1 MSRVPKEGS
10 EMTAPVVIIGTG
22 LAGYNLTRE
31 FRKYDSETPLLLIT
45 ADDGR
50 SYSKPMLSTGFAM
63 NKEADG
69 LGMATAGAMAIQLN
83 AEIRTHTRVTR
94 LDPAS
99 RRVWIGNEPVPYRDL
114 VIAWG
119 AQTIQVP
126 VAGNAQDA
134 IFPINDLLDY
144 GRFREAARGK
154 RRVLIVGAGLIGCE
168 FANDLLQ
175 GGYEVEL
182 VAPCEQIMPSL
193 LPIEPA
199 TAVQR
204 GLESLGARFHLGPV
218 LARLERQGD
227 ALQAQLS
234 DGQRVDCDLVVSAV
248 GLRPRTELA
257 EAAGLQVKR
266 GIEVD
271 RLLQTSVEHVYAL
284 GDCAEVEGLNL
295 LYVMPLMSGVRALA
309 RTLSGQP
316 TPVTY
321 GPMPITVKTP
331 VCPLV
336 VSPPALGNEGS
347 WSVEGEGNDLK
358 ALFRAADGKL
368 LGYALTGTAVQE
380 RLTLNRQ
387 LPPVLAELPEVLSL
401 KPAE

>member
-1 MSRVPKEGS
+1 MNDSNDKDLPL
-10 EMTAPVVIIGTG
+10 VIIGTG
-22 LAGYNLTRE
+22 LAGYNLARE
-31 FRKYDSETPLLLIT
+31 FRKLDTETPLLLIT

-63 NKEADG
+63 NKDADA
-69 LGMATAGAMAIQLN
+69 LGMTVAGPMAIQLN
-83 AEIRTHTRVTR
+83 AEIRTHTKVTR
-94 LDPAS
+94 LDPAN
-99 RRVWIGNEPVPYRDL
+99 RRVWIGSEPVPYRDL

-119 AQTIQVP
+119 AQTINVP
-126 VAGNAQDA
+126 VAGDAQDA

-144 GRFREAARGK
+144 GRFREAAQGK
-154 RRVLIVGAGLIGCE
+154 RRVLILGAGLIGCE
-168 FANDLLQ
+168 FANDLLH

-193 LPIEPA
+193 LPVEPA
-199 TAVQR
+199 AAVQR

-218 LARLERQGD
+218 LERLERDDDGLV
-227 ALQAQLS
+227 ARLS
-234 DGQRVDCDLVVSAV
+234 DGQKIPCDLVVSAV

-257 EAAGLQVKR
+257 EAAGMQVSR

-271 RLLQTSVEHVYAL
+271 RLLQTSAEHVYAL

-309 RTLSGQP
+309 RTLTGQP

-336 VSPPALGNEGS
+336 VSPPAAGSEGS
-347 WSVEGEGNDLK
+347 WSVEGEGNDLT
-358 ALFRAADGKL
+358 ALFQDREGRL
-368 LGYALTGTAVQE
+368 LGYALTGTAVQQ
-380 RLTLNRQ
+380 RLALNKQ
-387 LPPVLAELPEVLSL
+387 LPPVLAELPQILSL
-401 KPAE
+401 KSPQ

>member
-1 MSRVPKEGS
+1 MNESKNKS
-10 EMTAPVVIIGTG
+10 APAAPLVIIGTG
-22 LAGYNLTRE
+22 LAGYNLARE
-31 FRKYDSETPLLLIT
+31 FRKLDSETPLLLIT

-69 LGMATAGAMAIQLN
+69 LGMAMAGPMAIQLN
-83 AEIRTHTRVTR
+83 AEIRTHTRLTR
-94 LDPAS
+94 LDPEN

-126 VAGNAQDA
+126 VAGDAQDA

-168 FANDLLQ
+168 FANDLLH

-193 LPIEPA
+193 LPVEA
-199 TAVQR
+199 AAAVQR

-218 LARLERQGD
+218 LERLDRHDEG
-227 ALQAQLS
+227 LQAQLS
-234 DGQRVDCDLVVSAV
+234 DGQRLNCDLVVSAV

-257 EAAGLQVKR
+257 EAAGLAVNR
-266 GIEVD
+266 GISVD
-271 RLLQTSVEHVYAL
+271 RQLRTSAEHVYAL
-284 GDCAEVEGLNL
+284 GDCAEVGGLNL
-295 LYVMPLMSGVRALA
+295 LYVMPLMSGVRALS
-309 RTLSGQP
+309 RTLTGKP
-316 TPVTY
+316 TSVTY

-336 VSPPALGNEGS
+336 VSPPAAGSEGS
-347 WSVEGEGNDLK
+347 WSVEGEGNDIK
-358 ALFRAADGKL
+358 ALFRAADGSL

-380 RLTLNRQ
+380 RLALNKQ
-387 LPPVLAELPEVLSL
+387 LPPVLAELPQVLSL
-401 KPAE
+401 KSQE

>member
-1 MSRVPKEGS
+1 MNDSNNKN
-10 EMTAPVVIIGTG
+10 APLVIIGTG
-22 LAGYNLTRE
+22 LAGYNLARE
-31 FRKYDSETPLLLIT
+31 FRKLDSETPLLLIT

-63 NKEADG
+63 NKDADA
-69 LGMATAGAMAIQLN
+69 LGMMAAGQMAIQLN

-94 LDPAS
+94 LDPAN
-99 RRVWIGNEPVPYRDL
+99 RRVWIGNEPVRYRDL

-126 VAGNAQDA
+126 VAGDAHDA
-134 IFPINDLLDY
+134 IYPINDLLDY
-144 GRFREAARGK
+144 GRFREAVRGK
-154 RRVLIVGAGLIGCE
+154 RRVLILGAGLIGCE

-182 VAPCEQIMPSL
+182 VAPCAQIMPSL

-199 TAVQR
+199 GAVQR
-204 GLESLGARFHLGPV
+204 GLESLGARFQLGPV
-218 LARLERQGD
+218 LERLERRSDG
-227 ALQAQLS
+227 LQAELS
-234 DGQRVDCDLVVSAV
+234 DGQLIQCDLVVSAV

-257 EAAGLQVKR
+257 AAAGLRVNR

-271 RLLQTSVEHVYAL
+271 RRLQTSAEHVYAL
-284 GDCAEVEGLNL
+284 GDCVEVEGLNL

-309 RTLSGQP
+309 RTLVGQP
-316 TPVTY
+316 TSVSY

-336 VSPPALGNEGS
+336 VSPPAIDSKGS
-347 WSVEGEGNDLK
+347 WSVEGEGNNLK
-358 ALFRAADGKL
+358 ATFHAVDGKL
-368 LGYALTGTAVQE
+368 LGYALTGTAVAE
-380 RLTLNRQ
+380 RLALNKQ
-387 LPPVLAELPEVLSL
+387 LPPLMAELPEVLSL
-401 KPAE
+401 TPSN

>member
-1 MSRVPKEGS
+1 MNPSNNKK
-10 EMTAPVVIIGTG
+10 APLVIIGTG
-22 LAGYNLTRE
+22 LAGYNLARE
-31 FRKYDSETPLLLIT
+31 FRKLDSETPLLLIT

-63 NKEADG
+63 NKSADA
-69 LGMATAGAMAIQLN
+69 LGMTVAGPMAIQLN

-94 LDPAS
+94 LDPAN

-119 AQTIQVP
+119 AQTIEVP
-126 VAGNAQDA
+126 VAGDAQDA
-134 IFPINDLLDY
+134 VFPINDLLDY
-144 GRFREAARGK
+144 GRFREAAQGK
-154 RRVLIVGAGLIGCE
+154 RRVLILGAGLIGCE
-168 FANDLLQ
+168 FANDLLH

-193 LPIEPA
+193 LPPEPA
-199 TAVQR
+199 AAVQR

-218 LARLERQGD
+218 LERLERKGD

-234 DGQRVDCDLVVSAV
+234 DGQQIECDLVVSAV
-248 GLRPRTELA
+248 GLRPRTGLAA
-257 EAAGLQVKR
+257 EAGLAVNR

-271 RLLQTSVEHVYAL
+271 RMLQTSAENVYAL
-284 GDCAEVEGLNL
+284 GDCAEVDGLNL

-309 RTLSGQP
+309 RTLTGQL

-336 VSPPALGNEGS
+336 VSPPAAGSEGI
-347 WSVEGEGNDLK
+347 WSVEGEGNDLR
-358 ALFRAADGKL
+358 ALFRAADGSL

-380 RLTLNRQ
+380 RLALNKQ
-387 LPPVLAELPEVLSL
+387 LPPVLAEVPQVLSL
-401 KPAE
+401 KSPE